1 MIKTQV
7 TLWAVGEN
15 SFYKVIRFLTIIDVF
30 VSCGRGRVII
40 ILNKR
45 LTVQLF

>member
-15 SFYKVIRFLTIIDVF
+15 SFYKAIRFLVAPYIGGVGIGLVF
-30 VSCGRGRVII
+30 QVRI
-40 ILNKR
+40 
-45 LTVQLF
+45 FE